1 MRRASVVALLVITA
15 VAPCAVRAQAAKNA
29 EAAPMPIPRTV
40 DELRAELQK
49 VVDSTKVPGVGFAVF
64 TRDSLLYAGGVGY
77 ADVAAKKPIDGDTHF
92 RVGSISKSF
101 VSTALLMLQR
111 AGRVDLNAPIKTVVP
126 DVVFENRWESS
137 DPVRVVHLLE
147 HTTGFDDMH
156 FNAMYNV
163 REAPDLPLHDA
174 VMRAAKSLHTRWR
187 PGERFSYSNPG
198 YGVAGYVIEKVSGVP
213 YDRFIKDSILTPL
226 GMTTSAFSI
235 AESAR
240 PLMAQGYHAVT
251 KPPVG
256 YPAIYLRP
264 AGDLHASPR
273 ELARFAQMLM
283 RRGDA
288 GGGKILLDSASVDRM
303 ERVGSTL
310 AAERGLAAGY
320 GLGNYTELSLPIE
333 MHGHDGGIDGFVSS
347 YRYSVPANVGIVALV
362 NSDASGAAIHEVQ
375 RLLVVYALGDNPVLR
390 APAPVT
396 VPASTLGTY
405 AGYYQDV
412 APRNQLLSV
421 MNWLMGGMTVAQRG
435 DSLFASAVGDS
446 AVKLIAVNDSTF
458 RRANESGPSIGFY
471 HDRAGKLVLTGT
483 RYMERVSPWPRRLV
497 LGGLIAAAIL
507 FASAVLAALVWVPR
521 AMFGKTS
528 NATANR
534 LRATVLFAVLTIGGF
549 AALVITSDF
558 SKLGVMT
565 PRAVAIFIF
574 SLLVPI
580 VALIAF
586 LTAARA
592 PRAVVGR
599 FAKVHSFL
607 VALAAVG
614 FSLLLIVYDLTGLR
628 TWAF

>member
-1 MRRASVVALLVITA
+1 MTRTIVCALFAVVLVPGALA
-15 VAPCAVRAQAAKNA
+15 GQAKKS
-29 EAAPMPIPRTV
+29 EAAPKPFPRTL
-40 DELRAELQK
+40 EQLRAEIQK
-49 VVDSTKVPGVGFAVF
+49 VVDSTKVPGVGYAIF
-64 TRDSLLYAGGVGY
+64 TKDSLLYAGGVGY

-92 RVGSISKSF
+92 RTGSISKSF
-101 VSTALLMLQR
+101 VATALLMLQR
-111 AGRVDLNAPIKTVVP
+111 AGKVDLNAPIKQIVP
-126 DVVFENRWESS
+126 EVVFENSWESS

-156 FNAMYNV
+156 FNSMYNV
-163 REAPDLPLHDA
+163 REAADLPLRDVLA
-174 VMRAAKSLHTRWR
+174 RTANSLHTRWR

-198 YGVAGYVIEKVSGVP
+198 YGIAGYVIEKVSGIP

-235 AESAR
+235 AESAK
-240 PLMAQGYHAVT
+240 PLMAQGYHAIT

-288 GGGKILLDSASVDRM
+288 GGGKRLLDSASVDRM

-310 AAERGLAAGY
+310 AAERGLSVGY
-320 GLGNYTELSLPIE
+320 GLGNYAEIGLPVR
-333 MHGHDGGIDGFVSS
+333 MQGHDGGIDGFVSS
-347 YRYSVPANVGIVALV
+347 YRYSVAANVGIVTLF
-362 NSDASGAAIHEVQ
+362 NSDASGAAFQEVQ
-375 RLLVVYALGDNPVLR
+375 RLLAVFALGDTAVH
-390 APAPVT
+390 APAPVA
-396 VPASTLGTY
+396 VPASTLATY

-412 APRNQLLSV
+412 APRNQLLAV
-421 MNWLMGGMTVAQRG
+421 ANWLFGGVTVALRG
-435 DSLFASAVGDS
+435 DSLFATAVGDS
-446 AVKLIAVNDSTF
+446 AVRLLALNDSTF
-458 RRANESGPSIGFY
+458 RKPNETGPSIGFY
-471 HDRAGKLVLTGT
+471 HDHDGALVLTGT

-497 LGGLIAAAIL
+497 LVGLIAAAVL

-534 LRATVLFAVLTIGGF
+534 LRATVLFAVLTIVGF
-549 AALVITSDF
+549 AALVITADF

-592 PRAVVGR
+592 PRAIVGR

-607 VALAAVG
+607 VALAALG

>member
-1 MRRASVVALLVITA
+1 MTRALVSALFVVATA
-15 VAPCAVRAQAAKNA
+15 AGVARGQAAKKA
-29 EAAPMPIPRTV
+29 EAPKPFPRTLE
-40 DELRAELQK
+40 ELRAEIQK
-49 VVDSTKVPGVGFAVF
+49 VVDSTKVPGVGFAIF
-64 TRDSLLYAGGVGY
+64 TKDSLLYAGGIGY

-92 RVGSISKSF
+92 RTGSVSKTF
-101 VSTALLMLQR
+101 VATAVLMLQR
-111 AGRVDLNAPIKTVVP
+111 AGKLDLNVPIKQVVP
-126 DVVFENRWESS
+126 DVAFENRWESS

-156 FNAMYNV
+156 FNSMYNL
-163 REAPDLPLHDA
+163 REAPDLPLRD
-174 VMRAAKSLHTRWR
+174 VLVRTSKSLHTRWR

-198 YGVAGYVIEKVSGVP
+198 YGIAGYVIDKVSGVP

-235 AESAR
+235 ADDAK
-240 PLMAQGYHAVT
+240 PLMAQGYHAIT

-283 RRGDA
+283 RRGTAPD
-288 GGGKILLDSASVDRM
+288 GRILLDSASVDRM

-310 AAERGLAAGY
+310 AAERGLSVGY
-320 GLGNYTELSLPIE
+320 GLGNYTELTLPIE

-347 YRYSVPANVGIVALV
+347 YRYSVPRNIGLITLV
-362 NSDASGAAIHEVQ
+362 NSDASGEAFQQAQ
-375 RLLVVYALGDNPVLR
+375 RLIAVYALGDSTLR
-390 APAPVT
+390 APTAVA
-396 VPASTLGTY
+396 VPASTLKTY
-405 AGYYQDV
+405 AGYYKDI
-412 APRNQLLSV
+412 APRNQLMSV
-421 MNWLMGGMTVAQRG
+421 TDWLFGGLTIAQRG
-435 DSLFASAVGDS
+435 DSLFASSAGDS
-446 AVKLIAVNDSTF
+446 AVQLLALNDSTF
-458 RRANESGPSIGFY
+458 RRPNETGPSIGFY
-471 HDRAGKLVLTGT
+471 HDQAGSLVLTGT
-483 RYMERVSPWPRRLV
+483 RYMQRVSPWPRRLV
-497 LGGLIAAAIL
+497 IVGLIAAAVL

-534 LRATVLFAVLTIGGF
+534 LRATVLFAVLTIVAL
-549 AALVITSDF
+549 AALVITADF
-558 SKLGVMT
+558 GKLGVMT

-586 LTAARA
+586 LTATRA
-592 PRAVVGR
+592 PKAIVGRAV
-599 FAKVHSFL
+599 KVHSFL

>member
-1 MRRASVVALLVITA
+1 
-15 VAPCAVRAQAAKNA
+15 
-29 EAAPMPIPRTV
+29 
-40 DELRAELQK
+40 
-49 VVDSTKVPGVGFAVF
+49 
-64 TRDSLLYAGGVGY
+64 
-77 ADVAAKKPIDGDTHF
+77 
-92 RVGSISKSF
+92 
-101 VSTALLMLQR
+101 
-111 AGRVDLNAPIKTVVP
+111 
-126 DVVFENRWESS
+126 
-137 DPVRVVHLLE
+137 
-147 HTTGFDDMH
+147 
-156 FNAMYNV
+156 
-163 REAPDLPLHDA
+163 
-174 VMRAAKSLHTRWR
+174 
-187 PGERFSYSNPG
+187 
-198 YGVAGYVIEKVSGVP
+198 
-213 YDRFIKDSILTPL
+213 
-226 GMTTSAFSI
+226 
-235 AESAR
+235 
-240 PLMAQGYHAVT
+240 
-251 KPPVG
+251 
-256 YPAIYLRP
+256 
-264 AGDLHASPR
+264 
-273 ELARFAQMLM
+273 
-283 RRGDA
+283 
-288 GGGKILLDSASVDRM
+288 
-303 ERVGSTL
+303 
-310 AAERGLAAGY
+310 
-320 GLGNYTELSLPIE
+320 

-362 NSDASGAAIHEVQ
+362 NSDASGAAIQEVQ

>member
-1 MRRASVVALLVITA
+1 MTRTIVSALFAVVLVSGALA
-15 VAPCAVRAQAAKNA
+15 GQPKKS
-29 EAAPMPIPRTV
+29 EAAPKPFPRTL
-40 DELRAELQK
+40 EQLRAEIQK
-49 VVDSTKVPGVGFAVF
+49 VVDSTKVPGVGYAIF
-64 TRDSLLYAGGVGY
+64 TKDSLLYAGGVGY
-77 ADVAAKKPIDGDTHF
+77 ADVAAKRLIDGDTHF
-92 RVGSISKSF
+92 RTGSVSKIF
-101 VSTALLMLQR
+101 VAAALLMLQR
-111 AGRVDLNAPIKTVVP
+111 AGKLDLNAPIKQVVP
-126 DVVFENRWESS
+126 EVVFENTWESS

-156 FNAMYNV
+156 FNSMYNV
-163 REAPDLPLHDA
+163 REAPDLPLRDVLA
-174 VMRAAKSLHTRWR
+174 RTANSLHTRWR

-198 YGVAGYVIEKVSGVP
+198 YGIAGYVIEKVSGIP

-226 GMTTSAFSI
+226 GMTRSSFSI
-235 AESAR
+235 AESAK
-240 PLMAQGYHAVT
+240 PLMAQGYHAIT

-264 AGDLHASPR
+264 AGDLHSSPR

-288 GGGKILLDSASVDRM
+288 GGGKVLLDSASVDRM

-310 AAERGLAAGY
+310 AAERGLSVGY
-320 GLGNYTELSLPIE
+320 GLGNYAEISLPVQ
-333 MHGHDGGIDGFVSS
+333 MQGHDGGIDGFVSS
-347 YRYSVPANVGIVALV
+347 YRYSVPANVGIIALF
-362 NSDASGAAIHEVQ
+362 NSDASGVAFQEVQ
-375 RLLVVYALGDNPVLR
+375 RLLAVFALGDTAVH
-390 APAPVT
+390 APAPVA
-396 VPASTLGTY
+396 VPASTLATY

-412 APRNQLLSV
+412 APRNQLMAV
-421 MNWLMGGMTVAQRG
+421 MNWLMGGLTVAQRG
-435 DSLFASAVGDS
+435 DSLFATAIGDS
-446 AVKLIAVNDSTF
+446 AVKLVALNDSTF
-458 RRANESGPSIGFY
+458 RKPNEAGPSIGFY
-471 HDRAGKLVLTGT
+471 HDHAGALVLTGT

-497 LGGLIAAAIL
+497 LFGLIAAAVL
-507 FASAVLAALVWVPR
+507 FASAVVAALVWVPR
-521 AMFGKTS
+521 AMFGKTT

-534 LRATVLFAVLTIGGF
+534 LRATVLFAVLTIVGF

-580 VALIAF
+580 VALIAL

-592 PRAVVGR
+592 PKAIVGR